1 MTERK
6 PHILLIGA
14 TTSRVKEQ
22 LAERFVVH
30 PLPAEDALDAFLAE
44 HGAAIEGVSTNGHDG
59 IAPAVMAALPNL
71 KVISCYGVGYDGIDA
86 VAAAERGIVVTHT
99 PGVLSA
105 DVANTAIMLM
115 LAVSRCLLR
124 DDHYVRSG
132 QWKHKGTA
140 ALTRSIEGKPVGIIG
155 LGRIGTTIARK
166 LQAFDCKVV
175 YHSRTEKPDL
185 PYRYYGDLV
194 QMAREVDYLVV
205 ITQGGPETRHLVNRK
220 VIEALGPDGTLINI
234 SRGSV
239 VDEAELVAALDDG
252 RLGYAGLDVFEH
264 EPSVPDA
271 LCNMDNVVL
280 TPHIASATVE
290 TRRAMGDLTV
300 ENLVRY
306 FDEGKVT
313 APVPECAHLPAA
325 QQRGAG

>member
-1 MTERK
+1 MTDSK
-6 PHILLIGA
+6 PGILLIGHS
-14 TTSRVKEQ
+14 TPRMREQ
-22 LAERFVVH
+22 LADRFTVH
-30 PLPAEDALDAFLAE
+30 LMPADDAVDAFVAE
-44 HGAAIEGVSTNGHDG
+44 HGAAIEGISTNGHDG
-59 IAPAVMAALPNL
+59 ITPDLMAHLPNL

-86 VAAAERGIVVTHT
+86 AAAAERGIVVTHT
-99 PGVLSA
+99 PNVLNA

-132 QWKHKGTA
+132 QWTSKGA
-140 ALTRSIEGKPVGIIG
+140 APLTRSIEGKPVGVLG
-155 LGRIGTTIARK
+155 LGRIGATVAGK
-166 LQAFDCKVV
+166 LQAFDCDVA
-175 YHSRTEKPDL
+175 YHSRSEKPGV
-185 PYRYYGDLV
+185 PYRYYADLV
-194 QMAREVDYLVV
+194 QMARDVDYLVV
-205 ITQGGPETRHLVNRK
+205 ITPGGPETRHLVNRD
-220 VIEALGPDGTLINI
+220 VINALGPEGTLINI
-234 SRGSV
+234 ARGSV

-252 RLGYAGLDVFEH
+252 RLGFAGLDVFEH
-264 EPSVPDA
+264 EPKVPDA

-280 TPHIASATVE
+280 TPHVASATVE

-325 QQRGAG
+325 Q